1 MAAAPMDMLRK
12 CRDQFASYAR
22 EHRAK
27 EAESWRTSED
37 RGAAGT
43 KAERNERL
51 VAEIDA
57 TLREWG

>member
-12 CRDQFASYAR
+12 CREQFDRYGR
-22 EHRAK
+22 EYRAK
-27 EAESWRTSED
+27 EADAFRSAAG
-37 RGAAGT
+37 RGAAAA
-43 KAERNERL
+43 KAEINERL

>member
-12 CRDQFASYAR
+12 CREQFAGYAR

-37 RGAAGT
+37 RGAAAA
-43 KAERNERL
+43 KAATNERL

-57 TLREWG
+57 TLKEWG